1 MLDIMELGAVVDVFL
16 DEVFP
21 LGSWPGTY
29 LNAVSWIWIVSEPH
43 WYLVFGGLVSCEL
56 QLTLG
61 LLHLKPRQ
69 LLWIN
74 GRHFSALQSIG
85 ASLLIT
91 ATLCVGLI
99 AEDNRVVEIKLRL
112 LTSCRGAAV
121 EISEA
126 DLSLFHQVA
135 DLLEF
140 QTHLYLVLETY
151 IQLFVFNGVLRSIGQ
166 GYTLSSISRSQRRQA
181 IYWHQILLNCSP
193 FARLLSRAVPH
204 YFSHGHLLI

>member
-1 MLDIMELGAVVDVFL
+1 M
-16 DEVFP
+16 
-21 LGSWPGTY
+21 
-29 LNAVSWIWIVSEPH
+29 
-43 WYLVFGGLVSCEL
+43 VFGGLVPCEL

-74 GRHFSALQSIG
+74 GRNFSALQSIG

-181 IYWHQILLNCSP
+181 IY
-193 FARLLSRAVPH
+193 
-204 YFSHGHLLI
+204 